1 MTRLAAVSA
10 NFTRDLEQN
19 YALIGSLVADA
30 REKGVDFLVLPEAAI
45 GGYLSSLGNHGDT
58 VKTTKKSLPP
68 VIRLDG
74 PEIARVQQIVGDLL
88 IAIGFCE
95 LAEDG
100 QTRYNAAAILDGA
113 NIYGGYRKVHQPL
126 GEGMSYAAGSSYDVF
141 DTPVGPVG
149 LQICYDKAFPE
160 AARIMALKGAQIIA
174 SLSAW
179 PAARTATAE
188 NLQDDRWT
196 YRFNLFDMA
205 RALDNQ
211 VFWIASNQCGT
222 FGSLRYV
229 GNAKIVDPGGNVL
242 ATTGLGSGMAVV
254 EVDLDATFRTMRAGM
269 FHLRDRRPDIYGPL
283 TEVDGVD
290 TAKWREL
297 AHA

>member
-1 MTRLAAVSA
+1 MTTLAAAAA
-10 NFTRDLEQN
+10 NFTRDLDQN
-19 YALIGSLVADA
+19 YALIESLTEEA
-30 REKGVDFLVLPEAAI
+30 RDRGVDFLVLPEAAI

-58 VKTTKKSLPP
+58 AKASTRSLPP
-68 VIRLDG
+68 AIRLDG
-74 PEIARVQQIVGDLL
+74 PEIARVQSIVGDLL

-95 LAEDG
+95 LADDG
-100 QTRYNAAAILDGA
+100 TRYNAAALLDGGQ
-113 NIYGGYRKVHQPL
+113 IYGSYRKVHQPL
-126 GEGMSYAAGSSYDVF
+126 GEAMSYSAGSSYQVF
-141 DTPVGPVG
+141 DSPVGRVG

-160 AARIMALKGAQIIA
+160 AARTMALQGAQIIA

-196 YRFNLFDMA
+196 YRFNLFDSA

-211 VFWIASNQCGT
+211 VFWIASNQSGT

-229 GNAKIVDPGGNVL
+229 GNAKVVDPGGNTL
-242 ATTGLGSGMAVV
+242 ATTLLGSGIAVA

-269 FHLRDRRPDIYGPL
+269 FHLRDRRPDVYGAI
-283 TEVDGVD
+283 TEVDAAD
-290 TAKWREL
+290 TQRWQEL

>member
-1 MTRLAAVSA
+1 MTKLAAVAA

-19 YALIGSLVADA
+19 YALIESLTHQA
-30 REKGVDFLVLPEAAI
+30 RDEGVDFMVLPEAAI

-58 VKTTKKSLPP
+58 VKTTSRSMPP
-68 VIRLDG
+68 AIRIDG
-74 PEIARVQQIVGDLL
+74 PEIARVQQIVGDLVV
-88 IAIGFCE
+88 AIGFCE

-100 QTRYNAAAILDGA
+100 ETRYNTAAVLDGSTV
-113 NIYGGYRKVHQPL
+113 YGKYRKVHQPL
-126 GEGMSYAAGSSYDVF
+126 GEGMF
-141 DTPVGPVG
+141 DTPVGRVG

-196 YRFNLFDMA
+196 YRFNLFDAA

-211 VFWIASNQCGT
+211 VFWIASNQSGT

-229 GNAKIVDPGGNVL
+229 GNAKVVDPGGNTL
-242 ATTGLGSGMAVV
+242 ATTLLGSGMAVA
-254 EVDLDATFRTMRAGM
+254 EVDVDETFRTMRAGM
-269 FHLRDRRPDIYGPL
+269 FHLRDRRPDVYGPVADANA
-283 TEVDGVD
+283 EG
-290 TAKWREL
+290 ASQWQEL